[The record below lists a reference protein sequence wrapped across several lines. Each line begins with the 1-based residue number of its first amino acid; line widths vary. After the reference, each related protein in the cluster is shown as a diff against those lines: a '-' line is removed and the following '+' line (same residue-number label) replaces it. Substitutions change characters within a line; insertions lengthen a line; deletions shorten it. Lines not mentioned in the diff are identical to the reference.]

1 MNNQYHQ
8 RRQPVAP
15 LPQTKL
21 QIAAT
26 SSAGSFKKKQP
37 WTKPSYSNQKQRAYQ
52 VESQS
57 EETSFE
63 TEWDSDNKIH
73 PLDYYGTET
82 NGEAASEDKY
92 EFARFIVSA
101 SSCSHCGKT
110 FKSNNK
116 LHNHLRKGCPSKPYY
131 QEPLLPKPRRQPLVV
146 RSSLDIT
153 ALENN
158 NNFCQ
163 WNYLEA
169 QIQFSPSALE
179 STNIC
184 LDTGCGSTLAD
195 EAWIL
200 SQIPKSEIQHMEVL
214 LQVQGIGSNLHITSK
229 YVFTLIYFL
238 AVDEAGQAIL
248 AEIKTEIHIVK
259 DLKAR
264 MLIRNNVFVPEGFAI
279 DLKDQKT
286 KIHSCKAQIG
296 LVIRSRGF
304 FIKKRVQATKEMRT
318 RPFSEAWIPVN
329 MSLPDNRDFI
339 FYPTSDVEAVTLYYH
354 VVDASTTKLMIK
366 NDSPCL
372 AQIPNRFKLGTVS
385 EL

>member
-1 MNNQYHQ
+1 M
-8 RRQPVAP
+8 
-15 LPQTKL
+15 
-21 QIAAT
+21 
-26 SSAGSFKKKQP
+26 
-37 WTKPSYSNQKQRAYQ
+37 
-52 VESQS
+52 
-57 EETSFE
+57 
-63 TEWDSDNKIH
+63 
-73 PLDYYGTET
+73 
-82 NGEAASEDKY
+82 
-92 EFARFIVSA
+92 
-101 SSCSHCGKT
+101 
-110 FKSNNK
+110 
-116 LHNHLRKGCPSKPYY
+116 
-131 QEPLLPKPRRQPLVV
+131 

-153 ALENN
+153 ALEND
-158 NNFCQ
+158 NNFCH

-296 LVIRSRGF
+296 LIIRSRGF
-304 FIKKRVQATKEMRT
+304 FYQETG
-318 RPFSEAWIPVN
+318 
-329 MSLPDNRDFI
+329 
-339 FYPTSDVEAVTLYYH
+339 TS
-354 VVDASTTKLMIK
+354 
-366 NDSPCL
+366 N
-372 AQIPNRFKLGTVS
+372 
-385 EL
+385 